1 MLLQTQSHALRPL
14 TTAHL
19 AQTMTLLELT
29 GEELRQKIEATLASN
44 PALELMEETRCPHC
58 HRILTGRSACPSCSA
73 PNMLNRD
80 EPIVFVSPRRDFSTP
95 RGQFSADDMPS
106 EEWAAALEDLPTYVM
121 RQIASE
127 LDPEDRGIAAHLLTS
142 LNEDGLLSIP
152 LSEIARYHHVPQSRV
167 QDVQRLIQHAE
178 PLGVG
183 SSTPQEALQV
193 QLESLAETRTIPPL
207 AARAIEQG
215 LGLLSR
221 RAYTELSR
229 LLHISTAQATQLATF
244 ISENLNP
251 FPARAHWG
259 DYHPGTDHITTYQNP
274 DVIISQLTS
283 ESDSPL
289 VVEVVSPY
297 AGSLRVNPL
306 FRQSLSQAPTEKAEE
321 WQAELDE
328 AVLLVKCLQQRN
340 HTLVRLMRD
349 LVTLQRQFILQ
360 GDAYLHPVTRA
371 HLALKL
377 EVHESTIS
385 RAVSGKAVQLPN
397 RKIVPL
403 SKWFDRSLNIR
414 TALMQIIAQ
423 EQKPLSDTQI
433 AERLMEK
440 GYPVARRTV
449 AKYRSMEGI
458 LPARLRLPNHTAI
471 RNG

>member
-1 MLLQTQSHALRPL
+1 MLLQTQSHNLRPL

-29 GEELRQKIEATLASN
+29 GDELRQKIEATLASN

-58 HRILTGRSACPSCSA
+58 HRLLPGHTTCPSCSA
-73 PNMLNRD
+73 PNPLNQD
-80 EPIVFVSPRRDFSTP
+80 EPIVFVSPRRDFTTP
-95 RGQFSADDMPS
+95 RGQYSADEMPA
-106 EEWAAALEDLPTYVM
+106 EEWTAALEDLPTYVM
-121 RQIASE
+121 RQIATE

-142 LNEDGLLSIP
+142 LNEDGLLSVP
-152 LSEIARYHHVPQSRV
+152 LFEIARYHHVPQSRV
-167 QDVQRLIQHAE
+167 QEVQRLVQHAE

-193 QLESLAETRTIPPL
+193 QLEVLAETRTIPPL
-207 AARAIEQG
+207 AIQAVELG
-215 LGLLSR
+215 LELLSR
-221 RAYTELSR
+221 RAYPELAR
-229 LLHISTAQATQLATF
+229 LLHISLAHATQLATF
-244 ISENLNP
+244 ISDNLNP

-259 DYHPGTDHITTYQNP
+259 DYHPGVDHIATYQDP
-274 DVIISQLTS
+274 DVIISQLT
-283 ESDSPL
+283 DKPGSPL
-289 VVEVVSPY
+289 MVEIVSPY

-306 FRQSLSQAPTEKAEE
+306 FRQSLSQAPADKSGE
-321 WQAELDE
+321 WQAELEE

-340 HTLVRLMRD
+340 HTLVRLMRR
-349 LVTLQRQFILQ
+349 LTSLQRQFILL
-360 GDAYLHPVTRA
+360 GDAHLLPVTRA
-371 HLALKL
+371 RMAVELD
-377 EVHESTIS
+377 VHESTIS

-414 TALMQIIAQ
+414 TALMQIISQ

-433 AERLMEK
+433 ADRLMQQ

-458 LPARLRLPNHTAI
+458 LPARLRTTNHIAI

>member
-1 MLLQTQSHALRPL
+1 
-14 TTAHL
+14 
-19 AQTMTLLELT
+19 
-29 GEELRQKIEATLASN
+29 
-44 PALELMEETRCPHC
+44 
-58 HRILTGRSACPSCSA
+58 
-73 PNMLNRD
+73 
-80 EPIVFVSPRRDFSTP
+80 
-95 RGQFSADDMPS
+95 
-106 EEWAAALEDLPTYVM
+106 
-121 RQIASE
+121 
-127 LDPEDRGIAAHLLTS
+127 
-142 LNEDGLLSIP
+142 
-152 LSEIARYHHVPQSRV
+152 
-167 QDVQRLIQHAE
+167 
-178 PLGVG
+178 
-183 SSTPQEALQV
+183 
-193 QLESLAETRTIPPL
+193 
-207 AARAIEQG
+207 
-215 LGLLSR
+215 LLSR

-229 LLHISTAQATQLATF
+229 LLHISTAQATQLAVF

-259 DYHPGTDHITTYQNP
+259 DFHPGTDHITTYQDP
-274 DVIISQLTS
+274 DVIISQLTG

-289 VVEVVSPY
+289 IVEVVSPY

-306 FRQSLSQAPTEKAEE
+306 FRQAISQAPAEKTGE

-340 HTLVRLMRD
+340 HTLVRLMRE
-349 LVTLQRQFILQ
+349 LVMLQRRFILL
-360 GDAYLHPVTRA
+360 GDAYLLPVTRA
-371 HLALKL
+371 HLAVELD
-377 EVHESTIS
+377 VHESTIS

-414 TALMQIIAQ
+414 TALMHIIAQ

-433 AERLMEK
+433 AERLMDQ

>member
-1 MLLQTQSHALRPL
+1 MLLQTQSHTLRPL

-29 GEELRQKIEATLASN
+29 GGELRQKIEATLASN

-58 HRILTGRSACPSCSA
+58 HRVLAGRAPCPSCSA
-73 PNMLNRD
+73 PNPLSQ
-80 EPIVFVSPRRDFSTP
+80 EAPIVFVSPRRDFTTP
-95 RGQFSADDMPS
+95 RGERSADDLPS
-106 EEWAAALEDLPTYVM
+106 EEWTAALDDLPTYVM
-121 RQIASE
+121 RQIAPE

-142 LNEDGLLSIP
+142 LNEDGLLSIS
-152 LSEIARYHHVPQSRV
+152 LFEIARYHHVPQSRV
-167 QDVQRLIQHAE
+167 QEVQRLIQHAE

-183 SSTPQEALQV
+183 SCTPQEALTV
-193 QLESLAETRTIPPL
+193 QLEALGETRSIPPL
-207 AARAIEQG
+207 AAQAVELG

-221 RAYTELSR
+221 RAYIELSH
-229 LLHISTAQATQLATF
+229 LLHISTAQATQLAAF

-259 DYHPGTDHITTYQNP
+259 DSHPGFDHIATYQDP
-274 DVIISQLTS
+274 DVIISQLS
-283 ESDSPL
+283 DKPDSPL
-289 VVEVVSPY
+289 MVEIVSPY

-306 FRQSLSQAPTEKAEE
+306 FRQSLSQAPADKAGE
-321 WQAELDE
+321 WQAELEE

-340 HTLVRLMRD
+340 HTLVRLMRQ
-349 LVTLQRQFILQ
+349 LTTLQRQFILL
-360 GDAYLHPVTRA
+360 GDAYLLPVTRA
-371 HLALKL
+371 RMALEL
-377 EVHESTIS
+377 DVHESTIS

-414 TALMQIIAQ
+414 TALMQIISQ
-423 EQKPLSDTQI
+423 EQRPLSDTQI
-433 AERLMEK
+433 ADRLMQQ

-458 LPARLRLPNHTAI
+458 LPARLRSSNHTAI

>member
-58 HRILTGRSACPSCSA
+58 HRILTGRSVCPSCST
-73 PNMLNRD
+73 PNKLNRD
-80 EPIVFVSPRRDFSTP
+80 EPIVFVSPRRDFTTP
-95 RGQFSADDMPS
+95 RGQFSTDDLPS
-106 EEWAAALEDLPTYVM
+106 EEWTAALEDLPTYVM
-121 RQIASE
+121 RQIAPE

-152 LSEIARYHHVPQSRV
+152 LFEIARYHHVPQSRV

-178 PLGVG
+178 PIGVG
-183 SSTPQEALQV
+183 SSTPREALQV
-193 QLESLAETRTIPPL
+193 QLESLAETRAIPPL

-215 LGLLSR
+215 LELLSR
-221 RAYTELSR
+221 RAYSELSR

-244 ISENLNP
+244 ISDNLNP
-251 FPARAHWG
+251 FPGRAHWG
-259 DYHPGTDHITTYQNP
+259 DYHPGTDHISTYQNP
-274 DVIISQLTS
+274 DVIISQLTD
-283 ESDSPL
+283 EPNSPMI
-289 VVEVVSPY
+289 VEVVSPY

-306 FRQSLSQAPTEKAEE
+306 FRQALSQAPTEKAGE

-340 HTLVRLMRD
+340 HTLVRLMRK
-349 LVTLQRQFILQ
+349 LVTLQRRFVQM
-360 GDAYLHPVTRA
+360 GDAYLLPVTRA
-371 HLALKL
+371 SLAIQL

-433 AERLMEK
+433 AERLMQQ

-458 LPARLRLPNHTAI
+458 LPARLRLPNHVAI

>member
-1 MLLQTQSHALRPL
+1 MLLQTHSPALRPL

-44 PALELMEETRCPHC
+44 PALDLMEETRCPHC
-58 HRILTGRSACPSCSA
+58 HRILTGRKVCPSCSA
-73 PNMLNRD
+73 PNPL
-80 EPIVFVSPRRDFSTP
+80 EPEQPIVFVSPQRDFSAP
-95 RGQFSADDMPS
+95 RGQRSFDDLPA
-106 EEWAAALEDLPTYVM
+106 EEWAAAQEDLPTYVM
-121 RQIASE
+121 RQIAPE
-127 LDPEDRGIAAHLLTS
+127 LEPQDRGLAAHLLTS
-142 LNEDGLLSIP
+142 LDEDGLLSIP
-152 LSEIARYHHVPQSRV
+152 LLEVARYHHVPLSRV
-167 QDVQRLIQHAE
+167 QAVQRLIQRAD

-183 SSTPQEALQV
+183 SSTPQDALRV
-193 QLESLAETRTIPPL
+193 QLEALAETRTIPPL
-207 AARAIEQG
+207 ASRAIEQG
-215 LGLLSR
+215 MALLSR

-229 LLHISTAQATQLATF
+229 LLHISTAQASQLAVF

-259 DYHPGTDHITTYQNP
+259 DFHPGTDHITPYQNP
-274 DVIISQLTS
+274 DIIISQSTGGL
-283 ESDSPL
+283 DSPL
-289 VVEVVSPY
+289 IVEVVSPY

-306 FRQSLSQAPTEKAEE
+306 FRQSLAGAPVEKTGE

-340 HTLVRLMRD
+340 HTLVRLMRA
-349 LVTLQRQFILQ
+349 LVVLQREYIRL
-360 GDAYLHPVTRA
+360 GDAYMLPVTRA
-371 HLALKL
+371 QLALKL

-385 RAVSGKAVQLPN
+385 RAVAGKAVQLPN

-403 SKWFDRSLNIR
+403 AKWFDRSLNVR
-414 TALMQIIAQ
+414 TALMQIVSQ

-433 AERLMEK
+433 AERLMEQ

-458 LPARLRLPNHTAI
+458 LPARLRLANHTAI